1 MIELKK
7 LQKKENKFSMK
18 KKKALKASRV
28 RKSVKKNKKLLRKN
42 IIHRKK
48 RIIHHHKK
56 KKIVRRHYK
65 KRVSKIPIVIS
76 VTPVVTIT
84 ESSKRG
90 KRSRGTSVNKMYF
103 TKDTE
108 DAIIAY
114 NNATDSQIR
123 EDIYNNKI
131 KHPFEKLVENI
142 FNTFKFSYFE
152 IGPLDVQKETVAH
165 LVSNMHKFEA
175 GKGKAFSYFSIIAKH
190 YLIALNNSTYKRRN
204 QHVEISEEHDE
215 NTVQLQTEDKHYK
228 DAEMH
233 EFMNLMI
240 KFWENNVKKIFTK
253 QRDLDIANAVIELFR
268 SSDRI
273 DAFNKKALYLYIR
286 EISSCKT
293 QQITKVINK
302 MKQYQNNIS
311 RSYLNQ
317 GSINTEN
324 YIKV

>member
-1 MIELKK
+1 
-7 LQKKENKFSMK
+7 MK
-18 KKKALKASRV
+18 KKKALKAHRV
-28 RKSVKKNKKLLRKN
+28 HKSIAKKQKKITTTKHKKKVVKKQY
-42 IIHRKK
+42 KK
-48 RIIHHHKK
+48 RIKK
-56 KKIVRRHYK
+56 APVIVSPPTPTAVGLSITTPTAVESTIVVPK
-65 KRVSKIPIVIS
+65 KRGRKSKN
-76 VTPVVTIT
+76 
-84 ESSKRG
+84 G
-90 KRSRGTSVNKMYF
+90 ATSDKMYF
-103 TKDTE
+103 TQETE
-108 DAIIAY
+108 DFIIKY
-114 NNATDSQIR
+114 NATENLQER
-123 EDIYNNKI
+123 EVIYNTKI
-131 KHPFEKLVENI
+131 KYPFEKLVENI

-152 IGPLDVQKETVAH
+152 TGPLDVQKETVSH

-204 QHVEISEEHDE
+204 QHVEIGEEHDE
-215 NTVQLQTEDKHYK
+215 HTVQLQTEDTHHK
-228 DAEMH
+228 DEEMR
-233 EFMNLMI
+233 EFIRLMI
-240 KFWENNVKKIFTK
+240 RFWENNVGKIFTK

-268 SSDRI
+268 SSERI

-311 RSYLNQ
+311 RSYTNQ

>member
-1 MIELKK
+1 MKKRKVLKK
-7 LQKKENKFSMK
+7 RYVRKYKKYKDHLMGKRAYKHQKKRPYKHTKEYLK
-18 KKKALKASRV
+18 KHQKPK
-28 RKSVKKNKKLLRKN
+28 
-42 IIHRKK
+42 
-48 RIIHHHKK
+48 
-56 KKIVRRHYK
+56 RHYK
-65 KRVSKIPIVIS
+65 KRVKRIKVEVMVPVP
-76 VTPVVTIT
+76 VTIIIPVVKTR
-84 ESSKRG
+84 RG
-90 KRSRGTSVNKMYF
+90 RKSRNTSPNRMYF
-103 TKDTE
+103 TQETE

-114 NNATDSQIR
+114 NSSDDIQIR

-131 KHPFEKLVENI
+131 KRPFEKLVENI

-152 IGPLDVQKETVAH
+152 TGPLDVQKETVSH
-165 LVSNMHKFEA
+165 LVSNIHKYDPS
-175 GKGKAFSYFSIIAKH
+175 KGKAFAYFSIVAKH

-204 QHVEISEEHDE
+204 QHVEIGEEHDE
-215 NTVQLQTEDKHYK
+215 HTIQLQTEDKHHK
-228 DAEMH
+228 NAEMK

-240 KFWENNVKKIFTK
+240 LFWENNVGKIFTK

-268 SSDRI
+268 NSDRI

-302 MKQYQNNIS
+302 MKQYQSNIS
-311 RSYLNQ
+311 HSYMNL